1 MWGGG
6 IFGWNSALFQSPRY
20 IEVDRGRDRLVPTR
34 PNPNVGI
41 FTFAHLSSLRD
52 VHASDVHG
60 SNAMCTL
67 GMDVLPWNVPG
78 DVHAR
83 DGSGW
88 MYTLGMD
95 VHGRDG
101 AQSGA

>member
-1 MWGGG
+1 MYTLHS
-6 IFGWNSALFQSPRY
+6 N
-20 IEVDRGRDRLVPTR
+20 
-34 PNPNVGI
+34 
-41 FTFAHLSSLRD
+41 
-52 VHASDVHG
+52 VHG

-101 AQSGA
+101 AQSGTRLAVGGCILLQYLF

>member
-1 MWGGG
+1 
-6 IFGWNSALFQSPRY
+6 
-20 IEVDRGRDRLVPTR
+20 
-34 PNPNVGI
+34 
-41 FTFAHLSSLRD
+41 
-52 VHASDVHG
+52 
-60 SNAMCTL
+60 MCTL

-101 AQSGA
+101 AQSGARLAVGGCILFRSSFFFLHNNNTLQHLIMAISINTTHGSVTN